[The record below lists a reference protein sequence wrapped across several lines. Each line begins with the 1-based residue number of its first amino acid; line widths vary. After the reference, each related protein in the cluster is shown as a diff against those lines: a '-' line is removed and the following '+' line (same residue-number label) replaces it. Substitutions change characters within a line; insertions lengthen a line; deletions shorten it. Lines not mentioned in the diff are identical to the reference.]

1 MELIEK
7 TEPKYA
13 GFWLRFVANIIDQLL
28 LQTVIVIFTL
38 PLIFGMVTGIITAS
52 KEQGDAS
59 KAIAIISVVMGFVA
73 LLFAV
78 SLIVGWLYYAIM
90 ESSKQQGTLGKMA
103 LGIKVTDIE
112 GNKITF
118 TRATGRYFGK
128 IISNMTIYIGY
139 IMAGFTVKKQA
150 LHDIIADCLVI
161 KKDN

>member
-1 MELIEK
+1 
-7 TEPKYA
+7 
-13 GFWLRFVANIIDQLL
+13 
-28 LQTVIVIFTL
+28 
-38 PLIFGMVTGIITAS
+38 
-52 KEQGDAS
+52 
-59 KAIAIISVVMGFVA
+59 
-73 LLFAV
+73 
-78 SLIVGWLYYAIM
+78 
-90 ESSKQQGTLGKMA
+90 MA

>member
-1 MELIEK
+1 MKALICFSAFFISKKVVNWELNLKHISMELIE
-7 TEPKYA
+7 TTAPKYA

-59 KAIAIISVVMGFVA
+59 KAIAIISVIMGFVA

-90 ESSKQQGTLGKMA
+90 ESSKQQVRLGKWP
-103 LGIKVTDIE
+103 
-112 GNKITF
+112 
-118 TRATGRYFGK
+118 
-128 IISNMTIYIGY
+128 
-139 IMAGFTVKKQA
+139 
-150 LHDIIADCLVI
+150 
-161 KKDN
+161 